1 MVSDSELI
9 GRLRDFLRNS
19 DLNTTTTAIVRRK
32 LEEDFGIDLSDK
44 KRFIREQVD
53 LFLQTE
59 HEKAVEE
66 GYGHCEEVEQED
78 GDENLKMETEDGDS
92 EDGDNDDEDDE
103 KGKTSSDKAK
113 KRGGGF
119 SKLCSLSPQLQEFIG
134 ATEMARTEVVKQ
146 LWNHI
151 RENNLQDPSN
161 RRNILC
167 DEPLK
172 ALFGVNSINM
182 FQMNKALSK
191 HIWPL
196 ESNDDSD
203 DSAREDKRQKK
214 GKSGFL
220 APLPLSDALV
230 AFLGTG
236 EDALPRSDVV
246 KRMWDYIKQNNLQNG
261 KSGGGNMRVDVVLLL
276 CKVAKVK
283 TKSNLCWWNK
293 ELFRNIHPQMVDLSN
308 SIDDLSNYKMDCEE
322 IYEETKAY
330 KNVAKTEEVLGSL
343 PSLLTSDCA
352 HRNEVKHL
360 VPKHTVNI
368 QHRGIFAYFTCV
380 AYGVLPLVQPFSNPI
395 LYLDVA
401 LDFQQPTKI
410 ESIKTRLFFMG
421 VYTLSFHKNLK
432 RASDNIL
439 SLSTQEYQMKVGS
452 ECPGQPLRSSP

>member
-196 ESNDDSD
+196 ESIDVIPAKSSQKEKQQKEKQPKEKPQKKRQKQGKEEDSD

-246 KRMWDYIKQNNLQNG
+246 KRMWDYIKQNNLQDPSD
-261 KSGGGNMRVDVVLLL
+261 KRRIICDERL
-276 CKVAKVK
+276 
-283 TKSNLCWWNK
+283 K
-293 ELFRNIHPQMVDLSN
+293 ELFDVDSFNGFTVSKLLATHF
-308 SIDDLSNYKMDCEE
+308 IKM
-322 IYEETKAY
+322 K
-330 KNVAKTEEVLGSL
+330 
-343 PSLLTSDCA
+343 
-352 HRNEVKHL
+352 
-360 VPKHTVNI
+360 
-368 QHRGIFAYFTCV
+368 Q
-380 AYGVLPLVQPFSNPI
+380 
-395 LYLDVA
+395 
-401 LDFQQPTKI
+401 
-410 ESIKTRLFFMG
+410 
-421 VYTLSFHKNLK
+421 
-432 RASDNIL
+432 
-439 SLSTQEYQMKVGS
+439 
-452 ECPGQPLRSSP
+452 